1 MSQWKINSVEYLVYA
16 LTSPE
21 GKVYV
26 GKSKARW
33 HELWKRQKY
42 GHGYMKHKE
51 LYADIV
57 KFGWKFFKR
66 ELVAEHLTKS
76 EASKLEAE
84 TIAERNS
91 LYPNGYNKAT
101 GGDKGYKKVYH
112 TPSDKYSHASKK
124 RYAMLSLEQKEAIRL
139 ASIKPVA
146 QCTDEGVPIK
156 IWESIKDASEA
167 LGIDRGN
174 ISHSARHERAKAGG
188 FVWRFV
194 DELLNIAEQ
203 DM

>member
-1 MSQWKINSVEYLVYA
+1 MNPWKIDSVEYLVYA

-26 GKSKARW
+26 GKSRARW
-33 HELWKRQKY
+33 NELWKRQRY
-42 GHGYMKHKE
+42 GRGYKNHKE

-91 LYPNGYNKAT
+91 LYPNGYNKET
-101 GGDKGYKKVYH
+101 GGDKGYKTTYH
-112 TPSDKYSHASKK
+112 TPSDKPRLAGI
-124 RYAMLSLEQKEAIRL
+124 RTYAMLSLEQKEAMRL
-139 ASIKPVA
+139 AHIKPVA

-167 LGIDRGN
+167 LGIDKGN

-194 DELLNIAEQ
+194 DELINIAEQ